1 MRADDRLTNLRALTT
16 ANWDLAFATAFA
28 ALVGGNFQAAFALA
42 LGAGPFLYS
51 LILALPALIGVLQ
64 IPGSQLGERSR
75 SYKRFVAPG
84 WLTWKVAWLPAVA
97 LPLLPESF
105 PRLEV
110 FILCVVVSSAAV
122 FLVNATYNAWLS
134 WLVPES
140 HRGWYFARRHA
151 IATVVSV
158 LIGFPASLGL
168 DAMQRANRY
177 ELGLSIIF
185 GAGVLFGLISFLFF
199 LRMPDTYRDKVSSG
213 SLKDSWKD
221 LTSPL
226 SHRPFRRLLLFLV
239 VFLIGQAIAAPFF
252 FKYGREV
259 LGLAFFDFQIFGAAH
274 AVATLLSA
282 PLWGYLSDKYGNKPV
297 LFISGLLLALGPL
310 SWVIA
315 RPGADAWN
323 YTILIIGHISAGF
336 SWTGVIVGQ
345 GNIVL
350 AVTPASM
357 RAQGIGLSQAV
368 MTLVGGLAPLAGGL
382 FMQLAQNLPLKLQYD
397 ILFSANSALRVFAVL
412 FLFGVYDPTSMRIRE
427 FMLQVWGVRPRGV
440 LALRRLAQTPEPR
453 RREEALRELVRARMR
468 FAEREL
474 ISLLSDP
481 SPSVR
486 RLATQGLREVG
497 GPSALDGLLR
507 FVRSHPRLVDE
518 TILEAIAAIGD
529 PRAVST
535 LRELLLDEH
544 FPLRSACARALGALR
559 SPEAVAAL
567 EVAAKDEDTELRFAA
582 LRALGEIGD
591 RSCAATVLYALNDPS
606 PAVRLAGAQAC
617 ASLAIP
623 EAAPRLRIAL
633 SESDDEALPEIA
645 YALAV
650 CGDRSDLEPI
660 LWAASRA
667 KTELGRRRCL
677 LGAARLLQVE
687 DELYRYLLLDPVALD
702 RELMRRAAS
711 GPPAMEEALRAY
723 HRGDEQAA
731 VRILVESTSNDEM
744 RLLAEVPIPEA
755 YLLAVCLATNSQQA

>member
-1 MRADDRLTNLRALTT
+1 MPSEDRLTNLRALTT

-51 LILALPALIGVLQ
+51 LILALPALIGILQ

-75 SYKRFVAPG
+75 SYKRFVGPG
-84 WLTWKVAWLPAVA
+84 WLTWKLAWLPAIA

-151 IATVVSV
+151 IATVVGV

-177 ELGLSIIF
+177 DLGLSIIF
-185 GAGVLFGLISFLFF
+185 AAGVLFGMLSFLFF
-199 LRMPDTYRDKVSSG
+199 VRMPDARREQVSSG
-213 SLKDSWKD
+213 SLKESWKD
-221 LTSPL
+221 LSSPL
-226 SHRPFRRLLLFLV
+226 SHRPFRRLL
-239 VFLIGQAIAAPFF
+239 VFLIVFLVGQAIAAPFF

-259 LGLAFFDFQIFGAAH
+259 LSLSFFDFQIFAAAH
-274 AVATLLSA
+274 ALATLLSA
-282 PLWGYLSDKYGNKPV
+282 PLWGYLSDRYGNKPV

-315 RPGADAWN
+315 QPGATAWN
-323 YTILIIGHISAGF
+323 YAVLIIGHVSAGF
-336 SWTGVIVGQ
+336 SWTGVVVGQ
-345 GNIVL
+345 GNLVL

-368 MTLVGGLAPLAGGL
+368 MTLVGGLAPLAGGV
-382 FMQLAQNLPLKLQYD
+382 FMQLAQSLPLKLQYD
-397 ILFSANSALRVFAVL
+397 ILFTANSALRIFAIL
-412 FLFGVYDPTSMRIRE
+412 FLFGVHDPTSMRIRE
-427 FMLQVWGVRPRGV
+427 FLLQVWGVRPRGV

-474 ISLLSDP
+474 ISLLNDP

-497 GPSALDGLLR
+497 GPSALDALLE
-507 FVRSHPRLVDE
+507 FARSHPHLIE
-518 TILEAIAAIGD
+518 EEALEAIAAIGD
-529 PRAVST
+529 ERAVPT
-535 LRELLLDEH
+535 LSDLLLDEG
-544 FPLRSACARALGALR
+544 FPLRSACARALGELR
-559 SPEAVAAL
+559 SAQAVPAL
-567 EVAAKDEDTELRFAA
+567 QLAAKDEDAELRYAA
-582 LRALGEIGD
+582 LHALGEIGD
-591 RSCAATVLYALNDPS
+591 RECAPIVLGALDDRSPS
-606 PAVRLAGAQAC
+606 VRLAAAQAC
-617 ASLAIP
+617 ASLALS
-623 EAAPRLRIAL
+623 EAAPRLRVAV
-633 SESDDEALPEIA
+633 SEATDETLPEIA

-650 CGDRSDLEPI
+650 CGDRSDLEAI

-667 KTELGRRRCL
+667 RSQLGRRRCL
-677 LGAARLLQVE
+677 LGAGRLLQVE
-687 DELYRYLLLDPVALD
+687 EELYRYLLLDPVALD

-711 GPPAMEEALRAY
+711 GPPAMEAALRA
-723 HRGDEQAA
+723 HHGGEEQEA
-731 VRILVESTSNDEM
+731 IH
-744 RLLAEVPIPEA
+744 LLAESTGDDDLRVLAGIPIPEA
-755 YLLAVCLATNSQQA
+755 YLLAVCLAAKRQ

>member
-1 MRADDRLTNLRALTT
+1 MRSEDRLANLRALTT

-51 LILALPALIGVLQ
+51 FILALPALIGILQ

-84 WLTWKVAWLPAVA
+84 WLTWKLAWLPAIA

-110 FILCVVVSSAAV
+110 FILCVVVSSVAV

-151 IATVVSV
+151 IATVVGV

-168 DAMQRANRY
+168 DAMQRTNRY
-177 ELGLSIIF
+177 DLGLSIIF

-199 LRMPDTYRDKVSSG
+199 LRMPDAHRKEIASG
-213 SLKDSWKD
+213 SLKESWKD

-226 SHRPFRRLLLFLV
+226 SHRPFRRLLVFLV
-239 VFLIGQAIAAPFF
+239 IFLVGQAIAAPFF

-259 LGLAFFDFQIFGAAH
+259 LALTFFDFQIFAAAH
-274 AVATLLSA
+274 AFATLLSA

-315 RPGADAWN
+315 QPGANVWN
-323 YTILIIGHISAGF
+323 YTVLIIGHISAGF
-336 SWTGVIVGQ
+336 SWTGVVVGQ

-368 MTLVGGLAPLAGGL
+368 MTLVGGLAPLAGGV
-382 FMQLAQNLPLKLQYD
+382 FMQLSQSLPPKLQYD
-397 ILFSANSALRVFAVL
+397 ILFSANSALRVVAVL
-412 FLFGVYDPTSMRIRE
+412 FLFGVHDPTSMRIRE
-427 FMLQVWGVRPRGV
+427 FLLQVWGMRPRGV

-453 RREEALRELVRARMR
+453 KREEALRELVRARMR

-474 ISLLSDP
+474 ISLLNDP

-497 GPSALDGLLR
+497 GPAALDALLD
-507 FVRSHPRLVDE
+507 FVQTHPHLVE
-518 TILEAIAAIGD
+518 EEALEAIATIGD
-529 PRAVST
+529 NKAVPILSK
-535 LRELLLDEH
+535 LLLDKG
-544 FPLRSACARALGALR
+544 FPLRSACARALGELR
-559 SPEAVAAL
+559 SPEAVSAL
-567 EVAAKDEDTELRFAA
+567 LLALKDEDDEVRYTA
-582 LRALGEIGD
+582 LHALADIGD
-591 RSCAATVLYALNDPS
+591 RECAPAVIDALDDRSPS
-606 PAVRLAGAQAC
+606 VRLAAAQAC
-617 ASLAIP
+617 ASLALT
-623 EAAPRLRIAL
+623 EAAPRLRMAL
-633 SESDDEALPEIA
+633 SEATDETLPEIA
-645 YALAV
+645 YALGI
-650 CGDRSDLEPI
+650 CGDKGDLEAI
-660 LWAASRA
+660 LWAATRA
-667 KTELGRRRCL
+667 RSQLGRRRCL
-677 LGAARLLQVE
+677 LGAAHILQIE
-687 DELYRYLLLDPVALD
+687 DELYRYFLLDPVALD
-702 RELMRRAAS
+702 RELMRQARN
-711 GPPAMEEALRAY
+711 GLQAMEDALRAY
-723 HRGDEQAA
+723 HGGSEQKA
-731 VRILVESTSNDEM
+731 VH
-744 RLLAEVPIPEA
+744 LLAEATGDEDLRLIAEIPVPEA
-755 YLLAVCLATNSQQA
+755 YLLAVCVVAKRQ

>member
-1 MRADDRLTNLRALTT
+1 MRSEDRLTNLRALTT
-16 ANWDLAFATAFA
+16 ANWDLAFVTAFA

-84 WLTWKVAWLPAVA
+84 WLTWKLAWLPAIA
-97 LPLLPESF
+97 LPLLPGSF

-122 FLVNATYNAWLS
+122 FVVNATYNAWLS

-151 IATVVSV
+151 IATVVGV

-177 ELGLSIIF
+177 DLGLSIIF
-185 GAGVLFGLISFLFF
+185 GAGVLFGLLSFLFF
-199 LRMPDTYRDKVSSG
+199 RRMPDAHREQVSSG
-213 SLKDSWKD
+213 SLKESWKD

-226 SHRPFRRLLLFLV
+226 SHKPFRRLLVFLI

-259 LGLAFFDFQIFGAAH
+259 LSLSFFDFQIFAAAH
-274 AVATLLSA
+274 ALATLLSA
-282 PLWGYLSDKYGNKPV
+282 PLWGYLSDRYGNKPV

-315 RPGADAWN
+315 QPGATAWN
-323 YTILIIGHISAGF
+323 YAVLIIGHVSAGF

-368 MTLVGGLAPLAGGL
+368 MTLVGGLAPLAGGV
-382 FMQLAQNLPLKLQYD
+382 FMQLAQSLPLKLQYD
-397 ILFSANSALRVFAVL
+397 ILFSANSALRIFAIL
-412 FLFGVYDPTSMRIRE
+412 FLFGVHDPTSMRIRE
-427 FMLQVWGVRPRGV
+427 FLLQVWGMRPRGV

-453 RREEALRELVRARMR
+453 KREEALRELVRARMR

-474 ISLLSDP
+474 ISLLNDP

-497 GPSALDGLLR
+497 GPSALDALLE
-507 FVRSHPRLVDE
+507 FAGSHPHLVE
-518 TILEAIAAIGD
+518 EEALEAIAAIGD
-529 PRAVST
+529 ERAVPT
-535 LRELLLDEH
+535 LSDLLLDEG
-544 FPLRSACARALGALR
+544 FPLRSACARALGELR
-559 SPEAVAAL
+559 SAQAL
-567 EVAAKDEDTELRFAA
+567 PALQLAAKDEDAELRYAA
-582 LRALGEIGD
+582 LHALGEIGD
-591 RSCAATVLYALNDPS
+591 RECAPTVLGALDDRSPS
-606 PAVRLAGAQAC
+606 VRLAAAQAC
-617 ASLAIP
+617 ASLALS
-623 EAAPRLRIAL
+623 EAAPRLRVAV
-633 SESDDEALPEIA
+633 SEATDETLPEIA

-650 CGDRSDLEPI
+650 CGDRSDLEAI

-667 KTELGRRRCL
+667 RSQLGRRRCL

-687 DELYRYLLLDPVALD
+687 EELYRYLLLDPVALD
-702 RELMRRAAS
+702 RELMRRAAA
-711 GPPAMEEALRAY
+711 GPPAMEAALRA
-723 HRGDEQAA
+723 HHGGEEQEAIHLLA
-731 VRILVESTSNDEM
+731 ETTADDDL
-744 RLLAEVPIPEA
+744 RLLAGIPIPEA
-755 YLLAVCLATNSQQA
+755 YLLAVCLAAKRQ